1 MRRLL
6 LLRHAKTEKD
16 GPTGRD
22 RDRRL
27 DERGHR
33 DARTMGAYIA
43 EHDLVPD
50 HAFVSTAVRTRQTF
64 DLVSQDWPK
73 VAVDHLDELYGADPG
88 SLLGIVRAAVGDDPR
103 GLLVIAHNPGLHE
116 FALALAGSGSAR
128 ARHALQ
134 DNLPTSG
141 LAVIDFAIDDWS
153 DVSFRRGRLE
163 RFVSPR
169 LLKEGSDDA

>member
-33 DARTMGAYIA
+33 DAQDIGAYMA
-43 EHDLVPD
+43 QGGLVPN
-50 HAFVSTAVRTRQTF
+50 HAFVSTAVRTRQTW
-64 DLVSQDWPK
+64 DIVAKEWPAA
-73 VAVDHLDELYGADPG
+73 AVDHLDELYGAEPG
-88 SLLGIVRAAVGDDPR
+88 ALLGIVRAAVGDDPR
-103 GLLVIAHNPGLHE
+103 TLLVIAHNPGLHE
-116 FALALAGSGSAR
+116 FALALAGSGNAAAR
-128 ARHALQ
+128 QALQ

-141 LAVIDFAIDDWS
+141 LAVIDFATDDWG
-153 DVSFRRGRLE
+153 DVAFRRGRLE

-169 LLKEGSDDA
+169 LLKEGQDGA